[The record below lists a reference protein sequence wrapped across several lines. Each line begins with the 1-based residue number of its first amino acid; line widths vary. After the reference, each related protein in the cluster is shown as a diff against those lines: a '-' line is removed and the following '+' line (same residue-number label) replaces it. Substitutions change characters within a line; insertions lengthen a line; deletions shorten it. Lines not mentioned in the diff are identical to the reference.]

1 MTSDRIAR
9 VGTSET
15 LRITAKAKELASQGI
30 DVVDLSVGEPD
41 FPTPENVKAAGKR
54 AIDANFTKYTANQG
68 IPELRQAISEKLKR
82 DNNIE
87 YGIDEIIVSS
97 GAKNCL
103 YNFFMAVLNE
113 GDEVIVPSPYWVS
126 YPQQV
131 VLAGGKPIIVRTHEE
146 DGFKLR
152 PKDLEAAI
160 SFATK
165 ALILNN
171 PSNPTGTAYTK
182 EELHTL
188 CSIAVK
194 EGLIIV
200 ADEIYEKLVY
210 DSFRFA
216 SVASLGEEIKQKT
229 VIVNG
234 VSKAYSMTGWR
245 LGYAAGPKDIIAA
258 MAKVQSHNTS
268 NASSI
273 SQMAALEAL
282 KGPQMDVNQ
291 MVSEFQ
297 RRRNFVLQKL
307 RQIPNI
313 SCLEPKGAF
322 YVFPNVS
329 SYYDK
334 EYNGILIRNSY
345 GLAYYLLKFANV
357 AIVPGNAFG
366 NDECIRIS
374 YATSI
379 ENLEKGMERIADA
392 MSKLRTARKIERIR
406 LDNTITQIKGTVEAE
421 TEVNLK
427 IRESLLAEIEQHLT
441 CDAYYEWN
449 VNIAG
454 VIVQLRTNV
463 KHLHDFWVDNWYPAE
478 LESDLEPHGIVYAV
492 NGIAGREPRAFYNAE
507 TRTGI
512 IINCDSYEQVRRW
525 ALGIVTDVI
534 ERQADTHTIH
544 GACIDFDGRSLA
556 IIAPPGVGRGTLC
569 YGLVQNARARIHSND
584 CFFVRYTPSEAIA
597 DISERKFYLRTRV
610 ARTYSY
616 LAPLFDRSKLENV
629 VTTKDDCV
637 NTKCENLDDCDLD
650 RGETHCYW
658 ASKYSRAMLDP
669 YWIGGIGKYVKRSKL
684 AWLIILRKDNIS
696 RAIEGLK
703 PEDALKYI
711 EEGKYASSGGI
722 LETTRNEPFY
732 NPYILN
738 PTPERL
744 RLHRR
749 YYEYLLKLV
758 PCYLVNT
765 GATKMTRLIE
775 KLLGT
780 IIR

>member
-9 VGTSET
+9 VGASET
-15 LRITAKAKELASQGI
+15 LRITAKAKELAAQGI
-30 DVVDLSVGEPD
+30 DVIDLSVGEPD
-41 FPTPENVKAAGKR
+41 FPTPENVKQAGKR
-54 AIDANFTKYTANQG
+54 AIDSNFTKYTANQG
-68 IPELRQAISEKLKR
+68 IPELRQTIVQKLKR
-82 DNNIE
+82 DNNVD
-87 YGIDEIIVSS
+87 YSIDEIIVSS

-131 VLAGGKPIIVRTHEE
+131 ILAGGKPVIVETREE
-146 DGFKLR
+146 DEFKLR

-182 EELHTL
+182 EELLSL

-210 DSFRFA
+210 DAFRFT
-216 SVASLGEEIKQKT
+216 SIASLSEEIKQKT

-245 LGYAAGPKDIIAA
+245 LGYAAGPKEIIAA

-282 KGPQMDVNQ
+282 RGPQMDVNQ

-297 RRRNFVLQKL
+297 RRRNFVLQRL

-313 SCLEPKGAF
+313 SCLEPRGAF

-329 SYYDK
+329 SYYEK
-334 EYNGILIRNSY
+334 EYKGMLIRNSY

-366 NDECIRIS
+366 NDRCIRIS
-374 YATSI
+374 YATSM

-392 MSKLRTARKIERIR
+392 MSKLRTARKIRRIS
-406 LDNTITQIKGTVEAE
+406 LDNTITQVKGTVEAE
-421 TEVNLK
+421 TDINLK
-427 IRESLLAEIEQHLT
+427 IRESLLGEIEEHLT
-441 CDAYYEWN
+441 HDAYYEWN
-449 VNIAG
+449 ANIAG
-454 VIVQLRTNV
+454 VVVQLRTNV
-463 KHLHDFWVDNWYPAE
+463 KHLHEFWIDNWYPAE
-478 LESDLEPHGIVYAV
+478 LESDLEPHAIVYAV
-492 NGIAGREPRAFYNAE
+492 IGIAGREPRAFYNAE

-512 IINCDSYEQVRRW
+512 IVNCDSYEQVRRW
-525 ALGIVTDVI
+525 ALGIVTDVVG
-534 ERQADTHTIH
+534 RQADTHTIH
-544 GACIDFDGRSLA
+544 GACIEFDGKALA

-569 YGLVQNARARIHSND
+569 YGLLLNERARIHSND
-584 CFFVRYTPSEAIA
+584 CFFVRYTPREAIA
-597 DISERKFYLRTRV
+597 DISERKFYVRTRV
-610 ARTYSY
+610 ARSYPY

-629 VTTKDDCV
+629 VTSKEDCL
-637 NTKCENLDDCDLD
+637 NTKCENLEDCYLD

-658 ASKYSRAMLDP
+658 ASRYSRAMLDP
-669 YWIGGIGKYVKRSKL
+669 YWIGGIGKYVKRSPL
-684 AWLIILRKDNIS
+684 GWLMILRKDNVS
-696 RAIEGLK
+696 RAIEELK
-703 PEDALKYI
+703 PEEALKYL
-711 EEGKYASSGGI
+711 EEGKYTSSGSVLDTI
-722 LETTRNEPFY
+722 RSEPFY
-732 NPYILN
+732 NPYILD
-738 PTPERL
+738 PTPDRL
-744 RLHRR
+744 NLHRR
-749 YYEYLLKLV
+749 YFEHLVKLV
-758 PCYLVNT
+758 PSYLVNT
-765 GATKMTRLIE
+765 GATKMPRLIDR
-775 KLLGT
+775 LLGS
-780 IIR
+780 IIH